1 MAASALMMNWSE
13 SVDSAI
19 LLARVTSSIL
29 MWRWGS
35 RTCKELSS
43 EVSTE
48 SLQESTL
55 AGPMLG
61 PGHGSRLDHNLGETF
76 ASKPVGGKDIGVS

>member
-19 LLARVTSSIL
+19 LLVRAMSSML

-35 RTCKELSS
+35 RTCKVSS
-43 EVSTE
+43 CKVFTE
-48 SLQESTL
+48 SLQESMS

-61 PGHGSRLDHNLGETF
+61 PGHDSRLDSNLEGTF